1 MIGLLLCSIFKVCS
15 FCAFIVVFLPSWN
28 ICRVFFR
35 CCYSHRVGPQKA
47 FSSPVTWSQT
57 HCPYT
62 CSSSSFLLSP
72 QCSFWVFFFVAPCQI
87 VYFSFIVQQLHQLLF
102 VSFFPWTFSLRT
114 LSPFG
119 CVCFLWL
126 PVFCQ
131 PLPLS
136 LLTKQTQFNFTPSCP
151 LSVTF
156 ESRYLPKCSCLE
168 HQRYAKIYKQ
178 IPISACIFA

>member
-1 MIGLLLCSIFKVCS
+1 MQFLCFYSSIFAILEYLSCLLQMLLFTQSGSPESIQFTCDLIPDTLSLHMLLVLL
-15 FCAFIVVFLPSWN
+15 FIIPS
-28 ICRVFFR
+28 
-35 CCYSHRVGPQKA
+35 
-47 FSSPVTWSQT
+47 
-57 HCPYT
+57 
-62 CSSSSFLLSP
+62 

-102 VSFFPWTFSLRT
+102 VSFFHWTFSLRT

-156 ESRYLPKCSCLE
+156 KSRYLPKCSCLG

>member
-1 MIGLLLCSIFKVCS
+1 MQFLCFYSSIFAILEYLSCLLQMLLFTQSGSPESIQFTCDLIPDTLSLHMLLVLLFIIPSVQFLSLLFCS
-15 FCAFIVVFLPSWN
+15 PLPN
-28 ICRVFFR
+28 R
-35 CCYSHRVGPQKA
+35 
-47 FSSPVTWSQT
+47 
-57 HCPYT
+57 
-62 CSSSSFLLSP
+62 L
-72 QCSFWVFFFVAPCQI
+72 FFFYSPTTSPTLVC
-87 VYFSFIVQQLHQLLF
+87 LF
-102 VSFFPWTFSLRT
+102 FSLNFF
-114 LSPFG
+114 SAYPFG

>member
-1 MIGLLLCSIFKVCS
+1 M
-15 FCAFIVVFLPSWN
+15 
-28 ICRVFFR
+28 
-35 CCYSHRVGPQKA
+35 
-47 FSSPVTWSQT
+47 
-57 HCPYT
+57 
-62 CSSSSFLLSP
+62 SSSDVVIHTEWVPRKHSVHLWPDPRHIVLTHAPRPPFYYPLTVQFLSLLFCSP
-72 QCSFWVFFFVAPCQI
+72 LPNRLFFFHSPTTSPTLVC
-87 VYFSFIVQQLHQLLF
+87 LF
-102 VSFFPWTFSLRT
+102 FHWTFSLRT

-156 ESRYLPKCSCLE
+156 KSRYLPKCSCLG